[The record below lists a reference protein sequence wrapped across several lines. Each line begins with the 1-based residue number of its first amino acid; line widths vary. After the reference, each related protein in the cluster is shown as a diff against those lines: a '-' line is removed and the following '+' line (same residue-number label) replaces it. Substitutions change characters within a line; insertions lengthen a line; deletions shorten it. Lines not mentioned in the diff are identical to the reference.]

1 MDKILGILLKVVKI
15 FAGVFVALFTIYQF
29 NLDMKF
35 SAVAYKILNKYHD
48 QKVTDVRF

>member
-1 MDKILGILLKVVKI
+1 MNKIFGILLKIVKI
-15 FAGVFVALFTIYQF
+15 FVGVFIALFTIYQF
-29 NLDMKF
+29 NIDMKI

>member
-1 MDKILGILLKVVKI
+1 MDKILGILLKIVKA
-15 FAGVFVALFTIYQF
+15 FVGVFVVLFCIYQF
-29 NLDMKF
+29 NVDMKI